1 VAYKVLISKR
11 AKRDLANLPVIFAK
25 EITTALRAL
34 AARTL
39 ANADIKKLQGIDP
52 PKYRL
57 RVGNYRA
64 IYRCEGSD
72 ILVLRVMDRKEAYR

>member
-1 VAYKVLISKR
+1 MAHKALISKR
-11 AKRDLANLPVIFAK
+11 AKRDLANLPAIVAK
-25 EITTALRAL
+25 EITAALRAL

-39 ANADIKKLQGIDP
+39 ANADIKKLRGVDP
-52 PKYRL
+52 PEYRL

-72 ILVLRVMDRKEAYR
+72 ILVLRVMDRKEVYR